1 MTILSGER
9 PGEGNMKEERYEIR
23 FGGSGGQGII
33 LAAIIMAEAAG
44 LYEGYHVCQT
54 QSYGPEA
61 RGGKSRAELVISNME
76 IDYPKVIRMDLFL
89 AMNQAAL
96 DAYFFD
102 FKPDGVLLS
111 DATFVEQVPTSRSLL
126 LPFTRIAR
134 EQLGNEI
141 VANIVALGA
150 VGVLC
155 RKVSMESLEKAVAG
169 KVPAKFRELNMEAL
183 RAGAEAAAGV
193 DLSFLPRSII
203 SEEEEKE
210 V

>member
-1 MTILSGER
+1 MTDD
-9 PGEGNMKEERYEIR
+9 RYEIR

-33 LAAIIMAEAAG
+33 LSAVIFAEAAAIH
-44 LYEGYHVCQT
+44 EGFHVCQT

-61 RGGKSRAELVISNME
+61 RGGKSKAEVVISRGE
-76 IDYPKVIRMDLFL
+76 IDYPKVIQMDLFL

-102 FKPDGVLLS
+102 FKPNGILLA
-111 DATFVEQVPTSRSLL
+111 DATFVDQVPTSRALV

-134 EQLGNEI
+134 NDLGKEL

-150 VGVLC
+150 VGSLC
-155 RKVSMESLEKAVAG
+155 SKVSLESLEKAVAA
-169 KVPAKFRELNMEAL
+169 KVPPKFKELNLKAL
-183 RAGAEAAAGV
+183 RAGANAASSV
-193 DLSFLPRSII
+193 DLSLLPRSIMP
-203 SEEEEKE
+203 EEESE

>member
-1 MTILSGER
+1 
-9 PGEGNMKEERYEIR
+9 MKEERYEIR

-33 LAAIIMAEAAG
+33 LAAVILAEAAG
-44 LYEGYHVCQT
+44 IHEGYHVCQT

-61 RGGKSRAELVISNME
+61 RGGKSRAEVVISNME
-76 IDYPKVIRMDLFL
+76 IDYPKVIQMDLFL

-102 FKPDGVLLS
+102 FKPDGILLA
-111 DATFVEQVPTSRSLL
+111 DATFVEQVPTSRSLV

-134 EQLGNEI
+134 DQLGNAL

-155 RKVSMESLEKAVAG
+155 RKVSMVSLEKAVTA
-169 KVPAKFRELNMEAL
+169 KVPEKFLEINMKAL
-183 RAGAEAAAGV
+183 HAGAEAAAGV
-193 DLSFLPRSII
+193 DLSFLPRSIM

>member
-1 MTILSGER
+1 
-9 PGEGNMKEERYEIR
+9 MKDDRYEIR

-33 LAAIIMAEAAG
+33 LAAVIFAEAAG
-44 LYEGYHVCQT
+44 IYEGYHVCQT

-61 RGGKSRAELVISNME
+61 RGGKSKAEVVISSTE
-76 IDYPKVIRMDLFL
+76 IDYPKVIQMDLFVAL
-89 AMNQAAL
+89 NQAAL

-102 FKPDGVLLS
+102 FKPNGILLADS
-111 DATFVEQVPTSRSLL
+111 TFVEQVPTSRALV

-134 EQLGNEI
+134 EELGKEI

-150 VGVLC
+150 VGTLC
-155 RKVSMESLEKAVAG
+155 GKVSLQSLEKAVIVR
-169 KVPAKFRELNMEAL
+169 VPPKFKELNVKAL
-183 RAGAEAAAGV
+183 HAGAQAAAKV

-203 SEEEEKE
+203 VEEEEE

>member
-1 MTILSGER
+1 
-9 PGEGNMKEERYEIR
+9 MKDDRYEIR

-33 LAAIIMAEAAG
+33 LAAVIFAEAAG
-44 LYEGYHVCQT
+44 VYEGYHVCQT

-61 RGGKSRAELVISNME
+61 RGGKSKAEVVISEEE
-76 IDYPKVIRMDLFL
+76 IDYPKVIHMDLFL

-102 FKPDGVLLS
+102 FKPNGILLADS
-111 DATFVEQVPTSRSLL
+111 TFVEQVPTSRALV

-134 EQLGNEI
+134 DDLGKEI

-150 VGVLC
+150 VGTLC
-155 RKVSMESLEKAVAG
+155 PQVSLASLEKAVSSR
-169 KVPAKFRELNMEAL
+169 VPEKFKDLNLKAL
-183 RAGAEAAAGV
+183 HAGAEAAKAV
-193 DLSFLPRSII
+193 DLSFLPRSIVP
-203 SEEEEKE
+203 EEEKE

>member
-1 MTILSGER
+1 
-9 PGEGNMKEERYEIR
+9 MKDDRYEIR

-33 LAAIIMAEAAG
+33 LAAVILAEAAG
-44 LYEGYHVCQT
+44 VYEGYHVCQT

-61 RGGKSRAELVISNME
+61 RGGRSKAEIVISSQE
-76 IDYPKVIRMDLFL
+76 IDYPKVIQMDLFL

-102 FKPDGVLLS
+102 FKPNGLLIVDS
-111 DATFVEQVPTSRSLL
+111 TFVKQVPSSRVIPI
-126 LPFTRIAR
+126 PFTRIAR
-134 EQLGNEI
+134 DEIGKEI

-155 RKVSMESLEKAVAG
+155 QKVSNSNLEKAVLSR
-169 KVPAKFRELNMEAL
+169 VPPRFKELNMQAL
-183 RAGAEAAAGV
+183 QAGIQAASEV
-193 DLSFLPRSII
+193 NLSDLPRSII
-203 SEEEEKE
+203 PEEEKE